1 MKDIRK
7 DLRRPLD
14 WEWAWMT
21 RTAYDTHAYRETCAM
36 STRTLF
42 RACREL
48 PHTNYRKDAARS
60 ELFRRLE
67 VGDRVR
73 FIGDGNTYEVARL
86 SRFHVWGVT
95 SVGGMRL
102 ERREPRGALDW
113 PGTAE
118 AQNVG

>member
-1 MKDIRK
+1 MKDIRE
-7 DLRRPLD
+7 DLRRPAD

-21 RTAYDTHAYRETCAM
+21 KTAYGNGVAREIGAM
-36 STRTLF
+36 STGTLL

-48 PHTNYRKDAARS
+48 ARTNYRKDAARS

-67 VGDRVR
+67 IGDLVR
-73 FIGDGNTYEVARL
+73 FIGSSITYRVARL
-86 SRFHVWGVT
+86 SRFHVWGVA
-95 SVGGMRL
+95 SVGGVRL